1 MPVVEGSCL
10 GGCQKDRVAKRIVQE
25 AEASGALQPG
35 KPLTS
40 SSASPHSPA
49 AVQYQP
55 LCVICCAGVGGTIV
69 EGTSGST
76 GISLSLV
83 GRSRGYKVLI
93 VMPDDQAKEKV

>member
-1 MPVVEGSCL
+1 MPLVEGSWL

-40 SSASPHSPA
+40 SSACASRC
-49 AVQYQP
+49 
-55 LCVICCAGVGGTIV
+55 CVICCAGVGGTIV